1 MLMSL
6 RALGLK
12 LSMSRTL
19 GDVPPSVDALSR
31 DAHQMDLNNK
41 LFMSKIYM

>member
-1 MLMSL
+1 MSL
-6 RALGLK
+6 RALELK

-19 GDVPPSVDALSR
+19 GDAPPSVEALSR

-41 LFMSKIYM
+41 IYM